1 MDEELVRRA
10 ARGDAE
16 AFDALARDRIDRLFS
31 IAIRILRDHHDAED
45 AVQQALWTAWCD
57 LPGLRDPARL
67 DAWLYRLVVRASYRA
82 GKSRRRRAAVV
93 RIVPEMDDVPGLADA
108 DTITNRDAL
117 EQAFAGLTTEHR
129 AVVVLHHYVG
139 LGLDEIASIVG
150 VPAGTARSRLHY
162 ALQRLRA
169 SLESREPSDGSRA
182 SESAAPAVTESGR

>member
-45 AVQQALWTAWCD
+45 AVQQALWTAWSD
-57 LPGLRDPARL
+57 LPGVL
-67 DAWLYRLVVRASYRA
+67 DA
-82 GKSRRRRAAVV
+82 
-93 RIVPEMDDVPGLADA
+93 DQ
-108 DTITNRDAL
+108 ITDRDAL
-117 EQAFAGLTTEHR
+117 EHAFAALSTEQR

-162 ALQRLRA
+162 ALQKLRA
-169 SLESREPSDGSRA
+169 ALEPVET
-182 SESAAPAVTESGR
+182 AAPAVAESGR

>member
-10 ARGDAE
+10 ARGDAD
-16 AFDALARDRIDRLFS
+16 AFDALARDRIDRLFA

-82 GKSRRRRAAVV
+82 GKSRRRRASIV
-93 RIVPEMDDVPGLADA
+93 RIVPDHDELPGVIDA
-108 DTITNRDAL
+108 DQITDRDQL
-117 EQAFAGLTTEHR
+117 ERAFAALSTEQR
-129 AVVVLHHYVG
+129 AVVVLHHYLG
-139 LGLDEIASIVG
+139 LGLEEIATIVG

-162 ALQRLRA
+162 ALQKLRA
-169 SLESREPSDGSRA
+169 ALEPVET
-182 SESAAPAVTESGR
+182 AAQAVAESGR